1 MSYHIVDEIG
11 IVDLQNYNVYEKLH
25 PIEIN
30 IHNSELQEKLS
41 RYGKNDKSIA
51 LSLIVY

>member
-30 IHNSELQEKLS
+30 IRNSEL
-41 RYGKNDKSIA
+41 
-51 LSLIVY
+51 IVY